1 MTGADTAAMTP
12 SRSTASPRPAAP
24 TGVTPFVLG
33 NALLG
38 TIGLFVLHAQA
49 GPLVT
54 TWARCAF
61 GLLALTGWVLL
72 RRQGRALRLRR
83 TNAPAVLA
91 ISCLLIAAWGL
102 FFGAI
107 PHTGTGVAVVL
118 FHVQPLWVLLLGA
131 AWLKEAVGRRQVL
144 AVGVAML
151 GLVLA
156 TGVLG
161 ADGAARTPGYW
172 AGVAACL
179 VGALCTAGVTLIARR
194 LQDARAAVPPGV
206 LAWWQCAIGTLV
218 LAPWAAAPVA
228 ATPGAA
234 WPWLAGL
241 GVLHTGL
248 AYTLLYAG
256 LAHLGAARAAVL
268 QFVYPAV
275 AIALDGVV
283 LGQALSPV
291 QAFGMAVMLGAV
303 TVAERRAL

>member
-1 MTGADTAAMTP
+1 MSLA
-12 SRSTASPRPAAP
+12 RSTVTARPPGP
-24 TGVTPFVLG
+24 TGMAPFVLG
-33 NALLG
+33 NAVLG
-38 TIGLFVLHAQA
+38 SIGLFVHQAQA
-49 GPLVT
+49 GPLLT
-54 TWARCAF
+54 TWARCVF

-72 RRQGRALRLRR
+72 RRQGRALRLGR

-91 ISCLLIAAWGL
+91 VSSLLIAAWGL
-102 FFGAI
+102 FFWAI
-107 PHTGTGVAVVL
+107 PRTATGVAVVL

-131 AWLKEAVGRRQVL
+131 AWLKEPVVRRQVL
-144 AVGVAML
+144 AVGVAMI

-161 ADGAARTPGYW
+161 GDSAAHTPGYW

-194 LQDARAAVPPGV
+194 LQDTRADVPPGV
-206 LAWWQCAIGTLV
+206 LAWWQCAIGTLL
-218 LAPWAAAPVA
+218 LAPWAAPTVA

-268 QFVYPAV
+268 QFIYPAV
-275 AIALDGVV
+275 AIALDWAV
-283 LGQALSPV
+283 LGQQLGPV
-291 QAFGMAVMLGAV
+291 QVAGVVVMTGAV
-303 TVAERRAL
+303 LAAERPRAG